1 MPLEADNT
9 LTLRSQHFPLQH
21 QRGTD
26 HVNTEHIT
34 SKQNTSCLYPLT
46 PSSSL
51 FSNTCIYSANRASRG
66 YFVFPLYSAR
76 KTMLWLLGT
85 CFLCSQTKKLL
96 RVHLWI
102 LSDGT
107 CNECAEAYKVPHAPG
122 YRCSRV
128 PYIKVRDKH
137 MLQSWS
143 RWIHI
148 LSGCSTGGMGSYL
161 QSWSGLTFSYFR
173 KSVCDK
179 LANETARSMRF
190 RRKHVRKLDI
200 PQN

>member
-1 MPLEADNT
+1 MPSEADNT

-34 SKQNTSCLYPLT
+34 SKQKTSCLYPLT
-46 PSSSL
+46 PSSLSFQTPAFTLQIGPVVVIL
-51 FSNTCIYSANRASRG
+51 F
-66 YFVFPLYSAR
+66 FLLYSAR

-102 LSDGT
+102 LSDRT
-107 CNECAEAYKVPHAPG
+107 CKECAEAYKVQHAPG
-122 YRCSRV
+122 NRCTRV

-137 MLQSWS
+137 MPQSWS

-148 LSGCSTGGMGSYL
+148 LSGCSAGGMGSYL
-161 QSWSGLTFSYFR
+161 QRRSGLTFSNFR
-173 KSVCDK
+173 ESVCDK

-190 RRKHVRKLDI
+190 RRKHVCKLDI